1 MMKTLP
7 LNKFL
12 LLSALTGLF
21 SLSAV
26 ALEVQQSTTI
36 KPVKATIIAAQKADL
51 IVHAVNSDH
60 AKQDS
65 VRVTIKNIGKLTS
78 DSGILGGQNLSQRG
92 STGEGTIPAI
102 KPGASYSLDLKFS
115 APIKKG
121 DQVKVTADAKN
132 HIDESNENNNVK
144 TVSY

>member
-1 MMKTLP
+1 MNVLS
-7 LNKFL
+7 LNRIIL
-12 LLSALTGLF
+12 LGALSSLF
-21 SLSAV
+21 SLSAT
-26 ALEVQQSTTI
+26 ALEVQQRTTTMTPI
-36 KPVKATIIAAQKADL
+36 KASIVAAPKADL
-51 IVHAVNSDH
+51 IVQSVNSNY

-78 DSGILGGQNLSQRG
+78 ASGILGGQNLSQRG

-102 KPGASYSLDLKFS
+102 KPGASYSLDLKLT
-115 APIKKG
+115 AAIKKG
-121 DQVKVTADAKN
+121 DQIKLTADAKD